1 MQKPERL
8 LVLLLRLDAVIL
20 LGALLAVFLPSRWMV
35 EVHGWLGLG
44 DLPGIPIVGYL
55 TRSLAA
61 LYALRGAVVLFLSFD
76 VSRYAP
82 LITFM
87 AVTTIVFGLA
97 LVAIDVAAGM
107 PWFWLLVEGPVIAA
121 IWAAILWLQKEANER
136 RGAR

>member
-1 MQKPERL
+1 
-8 LVLLLRLDAVIL
+8 
-20 LGALLAVFLPSRWMV
+20 MV
-35 EVHGWLGLG
+35 EVHGWLDLG
-44 DLPGIPIVGYL
+44 DLPGLPIVGYL

-61 LYALRGAVVLFLSFD
+61 LYALRGALVLFISFD

-107 PWFWLLVEGPVIAA
+107 PWFWLLAEGPVIAA
-121 IWAAILWLQKEANER
+121 IWAAILWLQNEAKKR
-136 RGAR
+136 RIAS